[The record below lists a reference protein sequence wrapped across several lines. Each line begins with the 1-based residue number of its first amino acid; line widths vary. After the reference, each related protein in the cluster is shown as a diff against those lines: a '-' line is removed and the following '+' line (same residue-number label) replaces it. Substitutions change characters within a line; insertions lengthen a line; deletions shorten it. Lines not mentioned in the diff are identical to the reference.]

1 MREQKSA
8 QQPQEGVGARRA
20 LLELLR
26 LVQVPQGTREVA
38 GDADYRRQVAERC
51 GLVIL
56 LGAGAV
62 LGLDLPEQLER
73 LIEPALHRQHSSEA
87 APRSE
92 GQLRGPGLCQ
102 IPPDLAL
109 VQLDRGGRVP
119 RRTAAL
125 RRRLL

>member
-1 MREQKSA
+1 MLLYRSQIDQSRRRDQKSA
-8 QQPQEGVGARRA
+8 QQPQEGFVARRA

-38 GDADYRRQVAERC
+38 GDADHRRQVAERC

-92 GQLRGPGLCQ
+92 E
-102 IPPDLAL
+102 I
-109 VQLDRGGRVP
+109 GRASCREREESGAV
-119 RRTAAL
+119 AG
-125 RRRLL
+125 